1 MTVLRRLVP
10 VGDDRSHLYE
20 LRLDFSE
27 SSWPAGHLVRVAVP
41 TAAPRR
47 TIVVPRD
54 ALVIRRDG
62 NVVYRIL
69 SDNTAERVPV
79 SIGVADGSVVEV
91 NSSIKVGDQIVIEGN
106 ERLRPGQEVRLLGR
120 GHSD

>member
-1 MTVLRRLVP
+1 
-10 VGDDRSHLYE
+10 
-20 LRLDFSE
+20 
-27 SSWPAGHLVRVAVP
+27 VRVAVP

-91 NSSIKVGDQIVIEGN
+91 NGSIKIGDQIVIEGN
-106 ERLRPGQEVRLLGR
+106 ERLRPCQEVQLLGR
-120 GHSD
+120 GHSN